1 MMTNKKVD
9 NGDMAKTPEG
19 PLKDPLPGHEQA
31 NTRTSGG
38 QPPEQVEDRP
48 MVGKVRPE
56 DYPERAG

>member
-1 MMTNKKVD
+1 MMTKKV
-9 NGDMAKTPEG
+9 NNEDMAEKPEG

-31 NTRTSGG
+31 DTRTSGG
-38 QPPEQVEDRP
+38 QPAEQVEDRP